1 MVGEM
6 GNTGEREWLGR
17 CVIQA
22 RENGWGDGQ
31 NRRER
36 MVGDMG
42 NTGER
47 EWLGRWAK
55 QAREKVGMNFLG
67 RMI

>member
-31 NRRER
+31 YRRER
-36 MVGDMG
+36 MVGEMG
-42 NTGER
+42 KTGER
-47 EWLGRWAK
+47 ESWNEFF
-55 QAREKVGMNFLG
+55 RENDLADGKC
-67 RMI
+67 R

>member
-6 GNTGEREWLGR
+6 GNTGEREWLER
-17 CVIQA
+17 WAILA

-31 NRRER
+31 YRRER
-36 MVGDMG
+36 MVGEMC

-47 EWLGRWAK
+47 EWLGRWAI
-55 QAREKVGMNFLG
+55 QARENGWGDV
-67 RMI
+67 